1 MARTRLLLPLVL
13 LGSLLAG
20 GCAAP
25 GARELTVAAG
35 NYEARS
41 LEAIA
46 AVDELARRET
56 EAPARPAREAEDD
69 FVQRMVLLSPNELTS
84 TSIEQSLRPFDVNL
98 GTASSE
104 RAEVLD
110 RLRQQ
115 HAAFTAIFTD
125 VERAGI
131 LAQRNVSDRV
141 PPVLDI
147 LIAQQ
152 VSLARTFSGA
162 GRPRLLG
169 IRGQLSADI
178 HRVRLSSVTDD
189 EKSTALR
196 DLRRRWLE
204 MEAQEEQ
211 LLATTTGALL
221 RAAATGLALRK
232 QVEEYGNLSLAQIQ
246 SIIGEAL
253 GFVGAV
259 TGRDLSA
266 LNAQAE
272 ALIAQ
277 INADPDFSAA
287 AKALLSGVR
296 VPAPPV
302 TPAVGE

>member
-1 MARTRLLLPLVL
+1 MARTRLLLPLIL
-13 LGSLLAG
+13 LGSILAA

-25 GARELTVAAG
+25 GARELTVAAS

-46 AVDELARRET
+46 AVDELARREI
-56 EAPARPAREAEDD
+56 EVPARPEREAEDD
-69 FVQRMVLLSPNELTS
+69 FVQRMVQLPQGELTE
-84 TSIEQSLRPFDVNL
+84 TAIVQALRPFDVN
-98 GTASSE
+98 TDAATSE
-104 RAEVLD
+104 RGDMLD
-110 RLRQQ
+110 QMREQ
-115 HAAFTAIFTD
+115 HAAFTAIFAD

-141 PPVLDI
+141 PPVLDV

-152 VSLARTFSGA
+152 VAMARTFSGD

-169 IRGQLSADI
+169 LRGQLSADI
-178 HRVRLSSVTDD
+178 HRTRLSNQTA
-189 EKSTALR
+189 EQKSAALR
-196 DLRRRWLE
+196 ALRRRWLE

-211 LLATTTGALL
+211 LLANTTGALL
-221 RAAATGLALRK
+221 RAAAVGLALRR
-232 QVEEYGNLSLAQIQ
+232 QVEDYGKLSLAQIQ

-253 GFVGAV
+253 GFVGAA

-272 ALIAQ
+272 ALVAE

-287 AKALLSGVR
+287 AKALLSR
-296 VPAPPV
+296 TRIPAPPIAPV
-302 TPAVGE
+302 AGE